1 MLDIKKI
8 PVNMLEENCYVVSD
22 DTREAVVIDCGAL
35 TDDDRRRIT
44 DYIEDR
50 RLQVRHHLCTHMHYD
65 HCFGAAFMWET
76 FHVGPE
82 FNRADEPIYKGMG
95 AEIFGP
101 LAQVMK
107 EGLTPAA
114 ARYLTEGDDISF
126 GHHTLTVLSTP
137 GHTPGG
143 ICFYCVA
150 EKAVFVGD
158 TLFYCS
164 VGRTDFPAG
173 TVKPCA
179 RASGTSCLLCRKIP
193 VSILGTGH
201 TLKSDS
207 RRLTIRIYK
216 RKALFRLT
224 SEESNNT
231 NTK

>member
-1 MLDIKKI
+1 MKRIHVKGNTWVLEGPQLVGLYQIDESTCLLLDPGSTKLQGEIEAALAQAGLT
-8 PVNMLEENCYVVSD
+8 PVGV
-22 DTREAVVIDCGAL
+22 
-35 TDDDRRRIT
+35 
-44 DYIEDR
+44 
-50 RLQVRHHLCTHMHYD
+50 LCTHMHYD

-114 ARYLTEGDDISF
+114 ARYLTEGDEISF

-143 ICFYCVA
+143 ICFYCAA

-164 VGRTDFPAG
+164 VGRTDFPGGDSEA
-173 TVKPCA
+173 
-179 RASGTSCLLCRKIP
+179 LCESFRNKLFTLP
-193 VSILGTGH
+193 EDTRVYPGH
-201 TLKSDS
+201 GPHTE
-207 RRLTIRIYK
+207 IGFE
-216 RKALFRLT
+216 KAH
-224 SEESNNT
+224 NPYIG
-231 NTK
+231 

>member
-1 MLDIKKI
+1 
-8 PVNMLEENCYVVSD
+8 MLEENCYFVSD

-44 DYIEDR
+44 DYIEDH

-82 FNRADEPIYKGMG
+82 FNRADEPLYKGMG

-137 GHTPGG
+137 GHTP
-143 ICFYCVA
+143 
-150 EKAVFVGD
+150 EVFVFTVPQKKPYLSV
-158 TLFYCS
+158 TLCS
-164 VGRTDFPAG
+164 IAALDERISPAG

-179 RASGTSCLLCRKIP
+179 RASGTSCLHCRKIP
-193 VSILGTGH
+193 VSIPGTGH
-201 TLKSDS
+201 TLKSSS
-207 RRLTIRIYK
+207 RKPTIHI
-216 RKALFRLT
+216 
-224 SEESNNT
+224 
-231 NTK
+231 

>member
-1 MLDIKKI
+1 
-8 PVNMLEENCYVVSD
+8 
-22 DTREAVVIDCGAL
+22 
-35 TDDDRRRIT
+35 
-44 DYIEDR
+44 
-50 RLQVRHHLCTHMHYD
+50 
-65 HCFGAAFMWET
+65 MWET

-114 ARYLTEGDDISF
+114 ARYLTEGDEISF

-143 ICFYCVA
+143 ICFYCAA

-164 VGRTDFPAG
+164 VGRTDFPGGDSEA
-173 TVKPCA
+173 
-179 RASGTSCLLCRKIP
+179 LCESFRNKLFTLP
-193 VSILGTGH
+193 EDTRVYPGH
-201 TLKSDS
+201 GPHTE
-207 RRLTIRIYK
+207 IGFE
-216 RKALFRLT
+216 KAH
-224 SEESNNT
+224 NPYIG
-231 NTK
+231 

>member
-8 PVNMLEENCYVVSD
+8 PVNMLEENCYFVSD

-44 DYIEDR
+44 DYIEDH

-65 HCFGAAFMWET
+65 HCFGAAFMWVT

-143 ICFYCVA
+143 ICFYCAA

-164 VGRTDFPAG
+164 VGRTDFPGGDSEA
-173 TVKPCA
+173 
-179 RASGTSCLLCRKIP
+179 LCESVRNKLFTLP
-193 VSILGTGH
+193 EDTRVYPGH
-201 TLKSDS
+201 GPHTE
-207 RRLTIRIYK
+207 IGFE
-216 RKALFRLT
+216 KAH
-224 SEESNNT
+224 NPYIG
-231 NTK
+231 

>member
-1 MLDIKKI
+1 
-8 PVNMLEENCYVVSD
+8 MLEENCYVVSD

-143 ICFYCVA
+143 ICFYCAA
-150 EKAVFVGD
+150 EKPYLSA
-158 TLFYCS
+158 TRCS
-164 VGRTDFPAG
+164 IAALDERISPAG

-193 VSILGTGH
+193 VSIPGTGH
-201 TLKSDS
+201 TPK
-207 RRLTIRIYK
+207 
-216 RKALFRLT
+216 
-224 SEESNNT
+224 
-231 NTK
+231 

>member
-137 GHTPGG
+137 GHTPGSL
-143 ICFYCVA
+143 VR
-150 EKAVFVGD
+150 ERQEQAV
-158 TLFYCS
+158 YS
-164 VGRTDFPAG
+164 AGRY
-173 TVKPCA
+173 PCLSRA
-179 RASGTSCLLCRKIP
+179 RAVHRN
-193 VSILGTGH
+193 
-201 TLKSDS
+201 
-207 RRLTIRIYK
+207 RIRENSQSVYRIIGI
-216 RKALFRLT
+216 FRL
-224 SEESNNT
+224 
-231 NTK
+231 

>member
-8 PVNMLEENCYVVSD
+8 PVNMLEENCYFVSD

-44 DYIEDR
+44 DYIEDH

-95 AEIFGP
+95 A
-101 LAQVMK
+101 
-107 EGLTPAA
+107 
-114 ARYLTEGDDISF
+114 
-126 GHHTLTVLSTP
+126 LTVLSTP

-143 ICFYCVA
+143 ICFYCAA

-164 VGRTDFPAG
+164 VGRTDFPGGDSEA
-173 TVKPCA
+173 
-179 RASGTSCLLCRKIP
+179 LCESVRNKLFTLP
-193 VSILGTGH
+193 EDTRVYPGH
-201 TLKSDS
+201 GPHTE
-207 RRLTIRIYK
+207 IGFE
-216 RKALFRLT
+216 KAH
-224 SEESNNT
+224 NPYIG
-231 NTK
+231 